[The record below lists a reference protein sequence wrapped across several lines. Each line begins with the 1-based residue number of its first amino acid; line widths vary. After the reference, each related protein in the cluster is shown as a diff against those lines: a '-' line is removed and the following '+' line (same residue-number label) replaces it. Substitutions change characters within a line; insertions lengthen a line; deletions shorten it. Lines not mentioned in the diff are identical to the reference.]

1 MKQMMNSG
9 NNNINFFPQD
19 DNLLINKQPENF
31 FEDEEA
37 FLNIQNLEQNIN
49 VNQNINLNS
58 SFNLPNNNK
67 KCHDSSI
74 KTNATFGEISQEK
87 KDNFSF
93 FSFNNP
99 NQNIN
104 IFEKKKELTKES
116 IEILT
121 NFINKENLITSNIN
135 ININE
140 NNNINGCKVNIV
152 NNLYIKDIKNF
163 VFNMENKLPIYF
175 KKPYMR
181 KNIKAKK
188 SLIKKK
194 FEEDK
199 DEDEKINLDEK
210 NSKMEDIKDDDSKTN
225 NDSFE
230 EINTAFD
237 KKKFQ

>member
-1 MKQMMNSG
+1 MKQIINLG

-19 DNLLINKQPENF
+19 DNLLINKQPETF
-31 FEDEEA
+31 FEDEDA

-49 VNQNINLNS
+49 INQNNNLNTS
-58 SFNLPNNNK
+58 LNLPNNNK
-67 KCHDSSI
+67 ECHDSSI
-74 KTNATFGEISQEK
+74 KTNATFGEISQKE

-116 IEILT
+116 IEIL
-121 NFINKENLITSNIN
+121 NNCINKENLVISNIN
-135 ININE
+135 IND
-140 NNNINGCKVNIV
+140 NNNINSGKVNFV
-152 NNLYIKDIKNF
+152 NNIYVKDIKNF
-163 VFNMENKLPIYF
+163 LFNMENKLSIYF
-175 KKPYMR
+175 KKPNMR

-188 SLIKKK
+188 SIIKNK
-194 FEEDK
+194 FDEDK

-237 KKKFQ
+237 KKKYQ